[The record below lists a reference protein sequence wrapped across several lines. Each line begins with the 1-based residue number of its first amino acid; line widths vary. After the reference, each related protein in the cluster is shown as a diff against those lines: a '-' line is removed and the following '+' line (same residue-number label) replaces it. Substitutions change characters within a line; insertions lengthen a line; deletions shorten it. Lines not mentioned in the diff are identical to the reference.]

1 MTEAEEEVEVSLR
14 RRTGKIVI
22 VVGILLLVLVIVLGM
37 LTSIVSAYYGPTES
51 ARAYVQFNTIATPV
65 VIFGVLLVVA
75 GLIAILL
82 PEGQPQDG
90 VWIMQL
96 GPFGKTT

>member
-1 MTEAEEEVEVSLR
+1 MTEVEEEEQVSLKR
-14 RRTGKIVI
+14 SVGKIVLA
-22 VVGILLLVLVIVLGM
+22 VGIILLFLVIIFGT
-37 LTSIVSAYYGPTES
+37 LTSLVSAYYGPTES

-65 VIFGVLLVVA
+65 FIFGVLLVVA

-82 PEGQPQDG
+82 PEGQSQDG

>member
-1 MTEAEEEVEVSLR
+1 MTEAEKEPQVSQR
-14 RRTGKIVI
+14 RRNGKIVLA
-22 VVGILLLVLVIVLGM
+22 VGIILLVLVTILGM

-51 ARAYVQFNTIATPV
+51 ARVYVRYATIATPV
-65 VIFGVLLVVA
+65 FIFGVLLLVA

-82 PEGQPQDG
+82 PEGQSQDG